1 MLGVLSHAE
10 KFGLTLGIRG
20 HGSLFAGSLGVTLG
34 PEHDGIADDDNSIK
48 EGFLFAGILGGQR
61 IKGGQFFLSFLLD
74 AVEASL
80 QDLGVVM
87 HPLNGGTERSGF
99 VDDVTG
105 NEALGIVIGKL
116 VHILG
121 KSGVQS
127 FMERLALPVGSD
139 LLNHAPGVLGIDGS
153 RGSGTGGQ
161 VLYGD
166 VKEVTIKFR
175 VKDAIT
181 AAAGAG
187 AAKKKHIVFN
197 SDGDV
202 LSDLAESL
210 GPAEHER
217 LAFGFLHGLGEVKG
231 AFNVDDGLL
240 AIKTLEHAEGALM
253 RFAETVNLAV
263 YTILDAEF
271 LGRKTFTKSYGIHNT
286 LRGSFDFFFL
296 VCISWSK
303 KLFRA
308 SLCLKHIPCHL
319 KTWLLK
325 AEIRQFFFG
334 QSLSGFLRAN

>member
-1 MLGVLSHAE
+1 ME
-10 KFGLTLGIRG
+10 
-20 HGSLFAGSLGVTLG
+20 AGEVVRVG
-34 PEHDGIADDDNSIK
+34 
-48 EGFLFAGILGGQR
+48 R
-61 IKGGQFFLSFLLD
+61 SFT
-74 AVEASL
+74 A
-80 QDLGVVM
+80 M
-87 HPLNGGTERSGF
+87 PI
-99 VDDVTG
+99 VD
-105 NEALGIVIGKL
+105 K
-116 VHILG
+116 
-121 KSGVQS
+121 
-127 FMERLALPVGSD
+127 
-139 LLNHAPGVLGIDGS
+139 
-153 RGSGTGGQ
+153 
-161 VLYGD
+161 Y

-271 LGRKTFTKSYGIHNT
+271 LGRKTFTKST
-286 LRGSFDFFFL
+286 GSIIPSGVVL
-296 VCISWSK
+296 ISSFW
-303 KLFRA
+303 FV
-308 SLCLKHIPCHL
+308 
-319 KTWLLK
+319 
-325 AEIRQFFFG
+325 
-334 QSLSGFLRAN
+334 